1 MFVEKRDSGVP
12 RFGALES
19 DLPALVEAGGVGG
32 WGEGVEV
39 GVGEEN

>member
-19 DLPALVEAGGVGG
+19 DLPALVEEGGGGWVEERVGVGG
-32 WGEGVEV
+32 
-39 GVGEEN
+39 